1 LVVKI
6 GYKSEKI
13 CNKKLKKGEKGMKN
27 FMNWFTE
34 EESGQGMVEYGLII
48 ALIAVVLI
56 VALQAMQGGIQN
68 TFNAITRALAGQQQ
82 NP

>member
-1 LVVKI
+1 
-6 GYKSEKI
+6 
-13 CNKKLKKGEKGMKN
+13 MKN

-56 VALQAMQGGIQN
+56 VALRAMQGGIQN
-68 TFNAITRALAGQQQ
+68 TFQRITQALNGQ

>member
-1 LVVKI
+1 
-6 GYKSEKI
+6 
-13 CNKKLKKGEKGMKN
+13 MKN

-56 VALQAMQGGIQN
+56 AALGAMQGGIQN
-68 TFNAITRALAGQQQ
+68 TFNTITRALVG
-82 NP
+82 NPTP

>member
-1 LVVKI
+1 
-6 GYKSEKI
+6 
-13 CNKKLKKGEKGMKN
+13 MKN

-56 VALQAMQGGIQN
+56 AALGAMQGGIQN
-68 TFNAITRALAGQQQ
+68 TFNTITRALNG
-82 NP
+82 NSTP

>member
-1 LVVKI
+1 
-6 GYKSEKI
+6 
-13 CNKKLKKGEKGMKN
+13 MKN

-68 TFNAITRALAGQQQ
+68 TFQRITQALNGQQR

>member
-1 LVVKI
+1 
-6 GYKSEKI
+6 
-13 CNKKLKKGEKGMKN
+13 MKN

-56 VALQAMQGGIQN
+56 AALGAMQGGIQN
-68 TFNAITRALAGQQQ
+68 TFKTITRALGG
-82 NP
+82 NPTP

>member
-1 LVVKI
+1 
-6 GYKSEKI
+6 
-13 CNKKLKKGEKGMKN
+13 MKN

-56 VALQAMQGGIQN
+56 VALTAMQGGIQR
-68 TFNAITRALAGQQQ
+68 TFEAITNALSH
-82 NP
+82 

>member
-1 LVVKI
+1 
-6 GYKSEKI
+6 
-13 CNKKLKKGEKGMKN
+13 MKN

-56 VALQAMQGGIQN
+56 VALQAMQGGIAN
-68 TFNAITRALAGQQQ
+68 TFQAITQALQR
-82 NP
+82 P